1 MEHMFCEKT
10 EREMGYISHF
20 LRTFTMQ
27 VWALPWLIVLFG
39 AALLSLVGSLAGQP
53 GIELG
58 VRFIG
63 EAAYSIAILHFKI
76 LAVVYL
82 INGLW
87 LLIGPASL
95 VMLALHWTVSIRP
108 NRLRLIVL
116 WQPLTEQARLLL
128 CQASSPTLWRIHTA
142 GMVNPQSRF
151 IAGLS
156 PQLE

>member
-1 MEHMFCEKT
+1 MFSQQT
-10 EREMGYISHF
+10 VREMRDISHC
-20 LRTFTMQ
+20 LKTLTIQ
-27 VWALPWLIVLFG
+27 LWAFPWLMVLLL
-39 AALLSLVGSLAGQP
+39 AALLSLVGVLAGLP
-53 GIELG
+53 GNEIG
-58 VRFIG
+58 SRFIR
-63 EAAYSIAILHFKI
+63 EAADPVALLQFKI
-76 LAVVYL
+76 LSVVYFF
-82 INGLW
+82 NGLW

-128 CQASSPTLWRIHTA
+128 CQASLPILWRIHSA